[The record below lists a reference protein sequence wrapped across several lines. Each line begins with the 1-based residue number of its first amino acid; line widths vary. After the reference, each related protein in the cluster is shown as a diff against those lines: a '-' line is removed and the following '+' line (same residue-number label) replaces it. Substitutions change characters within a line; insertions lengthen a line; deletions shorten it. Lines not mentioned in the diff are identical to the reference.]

1 MGKTT
6 TSNPYDLTDVMA
18 RLNATLDRVQTDP
31 DFVKEITSEKK
42 GNPVT
47 LGPPVISAEDWANK
61 QVTNA
66 SNAASDWLK
75 NVKRPRREPIK
86 AALAASAKREQKV
99 RESLEQK
106 KWDKAMAKVD
116 EALMYKTIEAGGAE
130 VFRKGVEIRKE
141 KVKAR
146 AAELQPMITALKLEI
161 EAMPDVTDSDRAAR
175 LLAAR
180 AGMIAIGK
188 KRRGI

>member
-6 TSNPYDLTDVMA
+6 KSNPYDLTDVMA
-18 RLNATLDRVQTDP
+18 RLDAALDRVQTDP

-116 EALMYKTIEAGGAE
+116 EAQMYRTIDAGGAE
-130 VFRKGVEIRKE
+130 VYRKGVEIRKE

>member
-1 MGKTT
+1 MGKKTK
-6 TSNPYDLTDVMA
+6 SNPYDLTDVMA
-18 RLNATLDRVQTDP
+18 RLDAALDRVQTDP

-66 SNAASDWLK
+66 SNAASEWLK
-75 NVKRPRREPIK
+75 NVKHPRREPIK

-116 EALMYKTIEAGGAE
+116 EALMYKTIDAGGAE

-146 AAELQPMITALKLEI
+146 AAELQPMVTALKLEI